1 MGNGN
6 KKNKR
11 GSIPS
16 SLTSPKTELI
26 ERTPDNDYG
35 VLSDP
40 EENNPSTPV
49 PLLAKGSV
57 EVEEA
62 TQPASLEMK
71 ADDEPT
77 TTTTTI
83 TTEHSQ
89 QQQQHD
95 DNVCSHTPPD
105 PSPTSHSTQ
114 QPSPSLQSLS
124 QEQSPTL
131 QPPTL
136 EIQTSKSL
144 GALQLKLSADK
155 NFSKKIT
162 LHTFF
167 SYIILAIEIQRASS
181 TSISIAHTS
190 PEEVQEL
197 IKYMIEHHT
206 ATQAVKTYL
215 HTLVETGVIKNLI
228 EAIIEFN
235 KDQTDALDKLLTEE
249 PNELEMTS
257 AEKTASPAN
266 IDIDITLTT
275 SSSDQAPANQ
285 SPQTSQ
291 KCGFFKRL
299 RCFLSGCCG

>member
-11 GSIPS
+11 PS

-40 EENNPSTPV
+40 EENTPSTPV
-49 PLLAKGSV
+49 PLLAKGSE

-71 ADDEPT
+71 TDDEPT
-77 TTTTTI
+77 TTT
-83 TTEHSQ
+83 EHSQ
-89 QQQQHD
+89 PQQQHD
-95 DNVCSHTPPD
+95 DNVCSHTPSD

-114 QPSPSLQSLS
+114 QPSPSLQPLS

-136 EIQTSKSL
+136 ETQTSKSL
-144 GALQLKLSADK
+144 GALQLKLSVDK

-167 SYIILAIEIQRASS
+167 SYIILAIEMQRASS
-181 TSISIAHTS
+181 ASISIAHTS

-206 ATQAVKTYL
+206 ATQGVKTYL
-215 HTLVETGVIKNLI
+215 HTLIETGVIKNLI

-249 PNELEMTS
+249 QNELEMTS
-257 AEKTASPAN
+257 AEKTSSPAN
-266 IDIDITLTT
+266 IDIVVDASLTT
-275 SSSDQAPANQ
+275 SSSDQAQANQ

-299 RCFLSGCCG
+299 RCFFSGCCG

>member
-40 EENNPSTPV
+40 EENTPSTPV

-77 TTTTTI
+77 TTTTM

-89 QQQQHD
+89 PQQQHD
-95 DNVCSHTPPD
+95 DNVCSHTPSD

-215 HTLVETGVIKNLI
+215 HTLIETGVIKNLI

-249 PNELEMTS
+249 QNELEMNS
-257 AEKTASPAN
+257 AEKTSSPAN
-266 IDIDITLTT
+266 IDVDITLTT